1 MSQNNSLCYFP
12 TKLSCEKKTME
23 KCFDFY
29 IKYGE
34 ADSAIPNFI
43 KGFGFNFGS
52 AVRK

>member
-1 MSQNNSLCYFP
+1 
-12 TKLSCEKKTME
+12 ME

-43 KGFGFNFGS
+43 KEFGFNFGS
-52 AVRK
+52 AVRKSFHNIYPQQQNQ